1 MPEANFWYESNGE
14 QKGPIPA
21 SELKQMAVSGQLL
34 PSDMIWREGQP
45 DWVAGG
51 SVKGLFPSAAPGSP
65 PQQPSEQ
72 QFTQGMYGPAPDL
85 RQATAAAKEA
95 SQQAVGAA
103 KLLLNDP
110 IGGIAAAYNSLGPS
124 KALPVGIVFLVV
136 LFVIHLLVE
145 IFGALSLDNLTGGR
159 YSSGGFNFKNYMWSL
174 VAVLLFVATLIGVC
188 TLIRIK
194 SNPKLAFSAD
204 IFLVGTSLL
213 PLGLSILAFGLF
225 TSILR
230 SNIFLGLVDVSVL
243 IFGFTLTVFLLFSG
257 VTKIHQVTER
267 AATIWVP
274 LMLVAG
280 FDIMLIWFYMRSP

>member
-1 MPEANFWYESNGE
+1 MAEANFWYESNGE
-14 QKGPIPA
+14 QKGPVPA
-21 SELKQMAVSGQLL
+21 SELKQMAASGQLR
-34 PSDMIWREGQP
+34 PTDMIWREGQP
-45 DWVAGG
+45 DWVAAG
-51 SVKGLFPSAAPGSP
+51 SVKGLFPTAAPGSP
-65 PQQPSEQ
+65 PPPSSDRP
-72 QFTQGMYGPAPDL
+72 FTQGMYGPAPDL

-110 IGGIAAAYNSLGPS
+110 IGGIAKAYESLGPTR
-124 KALPVGIVFLVV
+124 ALPVGIVFLAV
-136 LFVIHLLVE
+136 LFVIHLLAQ
-145 IFGALSLDNLTGGR
+145 IFGAMNLDSLTGGR
-159 YSSGGFNFKNYMWSL
+159 NSGGFNFKNYLWSL

-188 TLIRIK
+188 TLVRIK

-225 TSILR
+225 NSILR
-230 SNIFLGLVDVSVL
+230 PNIFLVLVDMSVL

-280 FDIMLIWFYMRSP
+280 VNIMSLWFYMRSS